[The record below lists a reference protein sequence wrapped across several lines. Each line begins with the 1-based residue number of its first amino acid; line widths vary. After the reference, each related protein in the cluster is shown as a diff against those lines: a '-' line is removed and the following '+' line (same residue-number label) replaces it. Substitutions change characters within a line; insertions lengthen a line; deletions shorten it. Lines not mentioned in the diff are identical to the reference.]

1 MEQNMHN
8 VPDKQD
14 KKQVIGKVWNIA
26 IGVLCAVILWQL
38 FSLHA
43 ERKAIP
49 KTPDTISQTEIKTL
63 NLSVT
68 TMTQIVVETQRRL
81 ERLEQEIRAVSMN
94 KLKADDAAMKK
105 VVANAEKRL
114 ERLEQEIRA
123 VSMNKLKADEVAVA
137 QAMKK
142 AQEALTR
149 NDTALAKLYLLN
161 AINHAPHNTACL
173 FEYYKLCKQK
183 SDSMSEQEWG
193 QFRNIL
199 ELAIY
204 QIPPEEIEK
213 IQALYDDVVKSME
226 SRSITAAKRAEAD
239 QKEKIKYSLQ
249 ELKTGKYAWNT
260 LIDKNSSVDLNLI
273 QERLALC
280 NELRNLVED
289 DNFINEELNRTM
301 AVFSS
306 LSQIKVVE
314 DTLKN
319 AKDSLR
325 VSPPNLNSAS
335 AQLQTARNGL
345 SQIWGINYSLVP
357 AGIKKRATDLVDHI
371 ASLEKNYNKLKSEPA
386 CKRIDNTIAEIEN
399 ISKRDGKFTPRIK
412 AIAEKLQEISAV
424 MREIADTDTFKNYE
438 KKIVKASNILQDLQ
452 RDRYKRYQEWAIKKC
467 YDGFT
472 TYSKWKVVT
481 AKRAKWIIDGY
492 LIKIDPSL
500 LSPPVAELYNNILQK
515 QFAEL
520 GTGDLVDYQTG
531 IAKHEKMSL
540 EDF

>member
-1 MEQNMHN
+1 MEQNMQN
-8 VPDKQD
+8 APDKQE
-14 KKQVIGKVWNIA
+14 KKQVMGKVWNIA

-38 FSLHA
+38 FSLRA
-43 ERKAIP
+43 EWQAIH

-68 TMTQIVVETQRRL
+68 TMTQIVVDIQKRL
-81 ERLEQEIRAVSMN
+81 ERMDQEIRAVSMN
-94 KLKADDAAMKK
+94 KLQTDDAAMEKI
-105 VVANAEKRL
+105 VANAEKRL
-114 ERLEQEIRA
+114 ERMEQEIRA

-142 AQEALTR
+142 AQEALAR
-149 NDTALAKLYLLN
+149 NEAALARLYLLN

-173 FEYYKLCKQK
+173 FEYYKLCKQE

-226 SRSITAAKRAEAD
+226 SRSVAAAKKAEAD

-249 ELKTGKYAWNT
+249 ELKTGKYAWDK
-260 LIDKNSSVDLNLI
+260 LIDENFFIDLNLI

-280 NELRNLVED
+280 NELRNVVED
-289 DNFINEELNRTM
+289 DSLINEELNRTV
-301 AVFSS
+301 AVFSG
-306 LSQIKVVE
+306 LSQIKAVE

-319 AKDSLR
+319 AKDSLS
-325 VSPPNLNSAS
+325 VSPPNLNSAN

-345 SQIWGINYSLVP
+345 SQIWSIDYSLVP
-357 AGIKKRATDLVDHI
+357 AEIKKRATELVDHI

-386 CKRIDNTIAEIEN
+386 CRRIDNTIAEIEN
-399 ISKRDGKFTPRIK
+399 ISRKDGEFTPRIK
-412 AIAEKLQEISAV
+412 AITEKLQEIGTE
-424 MREIADTDTFKNYE
+424 MREITDADTFKNYE
-438 KKIVKASNILQDLQ
+438 KKITRAGNILQDLQ
-452 RDRYKRYQEWAIKKC
+452 RDRYKKYQRWAIKQC
-467 YDGFT
+467 RSSFT
-472 TYSKWKVVT
+472 KYNAEGTKG
-481 AKRAKWIIDGY
+481 IDGY

-500 LSPPVAELYNNILQK
+500 LSPPVAELYNNVLQK

-520 GTGDLVDYQTG
+520 GTGDLVNYQTN
-531 IAKHEKMSL
+531 IAIHKKMSL

>member
-14 KKQVIGKVWNIA
+14 RKQVIGKVWNIA

-81 ERLEQEIRAVSMN
+81 ERLEQEIRAVCMN

-123 VSMNKLKADEVAVA
+123 VSMNKLKADEVAVV

-142 AQEALTR
+142 AQEALAR

-213 IQALYDDVVKSME
+213 IQALYDDVVKFMD
-226 SRSITAAKRAEAD
+226 SRSIAAAKRAEVD

-249 ELKTGKYAWNT
+249 ELQTGKYAWNK
-260 LIDKNSSVDLNLI
+260 LIDKNSSIDLNLI

-280 NELRNLVED
+280 NELRNVVED
-289 DNFINEELNRTM
+289 DSLINEELNRTV
-301 AVFSS
+301 AVFSG

-314 DTLKN
+314 ATLKN
-319 AKDSLR
+319 AKDSLS
-325 VSPPNLNSAS
+325 VSPPNLNSAN

-345 SQIWGINYSLVP
+345 SQIWNIDYSLVP
-357 AGIKKRATDLVDHI
+357 AEIKKRATDLVDHI

-399 ISKRDGKFTPRIK
+399 ISRKGGEFTPRIK
-412 AIAEKLQEISAV
+412 AITEKLQEIGTG
-424 MREIADTDTFKNYE
+424 MREITDADTFKNYE
-438 KKIVKASNILQDLQ
+438 KKITRAGNILQDLQ
-452 RDRYKRYQEWAIKKC
+452 RDRYKKYQRWAIKQC

-481 AKRAKWIIDGY
+481 AKGAKWIIDGY

-500 LSPPVAELYNNILQK
+500 LSPPVAELYNNVLQK

-520 GTGDLVDYQTG
+520 RTGDLVDYQTG
-531 IAKHEKMSL
+531 IATHTKMSL